1 MSNSFNQEEVSVS
14 SLNVKGLKGNFSYCE
29 YLSQSSNITFFC
41 ELWTKPNEVNL
52 IKDLALSSNKNFI
65 YKSDIDHQYKKGRPF
80 GGQAWILDKNYD
92 LLEHRFLNKHLSY
105 IHLNIHGSEFVIIGV
120 YLPFFD
126 TKNSNESKSMFE
138 LSLSLIFTITKEF
151 KENNFPVLITGDFNA
166 DVNRSNKFD
175 IILKNYLVD
184 HGFILLDDLNNKNN
198 FTFKFALINN
208 S

>member
-1 MSNSFNQEEVSVS
+1 
-14 SLNVKGLKGNFSYCE
+14 
-29 YLSQSSNITFFC
+29 
-41 ELWTKPNEVNL
+41 
-52 IKDLALSSNKNFI
+52 
-65 YKSDIDHQYKKGRPF
+65 
-80 GGQAWILDKNYD
+80 
-92 LLEHRFLNKHLSY
+92 
-105 IHLNIHGSEFVIIGV
+105 
-120 YLPFFD
+120 
-126 TKNSNESKSMFE
+126 MFE

-166 DVNRSNKFD
+166 DVNRSNNFD